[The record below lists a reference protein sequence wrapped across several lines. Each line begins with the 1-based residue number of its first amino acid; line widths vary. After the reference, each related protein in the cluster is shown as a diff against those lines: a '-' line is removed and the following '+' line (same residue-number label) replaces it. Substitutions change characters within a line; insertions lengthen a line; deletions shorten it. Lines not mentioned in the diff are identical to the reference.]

1 MELAWYGRPKI
12 SIRVLGP
19 DIIVT
24 MPGTRFR
31 VMYTK
36 TEDNKLVASGFS
48 ARKLGNE
55 ERQVSFPHF
64 LALAWPAANDKA
76 KQIGG
81 SRKAV
86 VHDPHGGDLYRLKD
100 VPQLMSKSDWDRRF
114 RCHHNLGRVPRGLA
128 AFQEGSVATSGQLQN
143 ASQEI

>member
-1 MELAWYGRPKI
+1 MGIQQTLVRSSMSAIGFGRCPRCSMLTPSTDSGPAMELAWYGRPKI
-12 SIRVLGP
+12 SIRVLGS

-24 MPGTRFR
+24 MPGTSFR

-48 ARKLGNE
+48 ARKLDNV

-76 KQIGG
+76 KEIGWI
-81 SRKAV
+81 
-86 VHDPHGGDLYRLKD
+86 P
-100 VPQLMSKSDWDRRF
+100 
-114 RCHHNLGRVPRGLA
+114 
-128 AFQEGSVATSGQLQN
+128 
-143 ASQEI
+143 

>member
-1 MELAWYGRPKI
+1 MELAWFGRPKI
-12 SIRVLGP
+12 SVRVLGP

-24 MPGTRFR
+24 LPGTSFR

-48 ARKLGNE
+48 ARKLENE

-76 KQIGG
+76 KQIGWI
-81 SRKAV
+81 
-86 VHDPHGGDLYRLKD
+86 P
-100 VPQLMSKSDWDRRF
+100 
-114 RCHHNLGRVPRGLA
+114 
-128 AFQEGSVATSGQLQN
+128 
-143 ASQEI
+143 